1 MKPNLNPEWSLSAK
15 LEAYTDDD
23 LAFKREL
30 ITLMINNLREL
41 SQAVRQNEFAIFE
54 AIAHKTKSTLTILED
69 AEINQLVADLRK
81 LLKAGNV
88 VCSKI
93 SELFFKRVD
102 HLIKCLE
109 DETPVQKAS

>member
-1 MKPNLNPEWSLSAK
+1 MKPNLNPDRSLSAK

-23 LAFKREL
+23 VAFKREL

-41 SQAVRQNEFAIFE
+41 SQALHQREFNIFE
-54 AIAHKTKSTLTILED
+54 AVAHKTKSTLTILDDE
-69 AEINQLVADLRK
+69 EINRIVDDLRK
-81 LLKAGNV
+81 VLKAGNA
-88 VCSKI
+88 VCSKLT
-93 SELFFKRVD
+93 ELFLKRVD